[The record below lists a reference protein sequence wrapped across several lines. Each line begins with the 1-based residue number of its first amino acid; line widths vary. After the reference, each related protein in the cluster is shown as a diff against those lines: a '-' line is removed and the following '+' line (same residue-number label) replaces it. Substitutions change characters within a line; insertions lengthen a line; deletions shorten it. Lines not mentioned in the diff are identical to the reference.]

1 MKEEL
6 YIKKNSNLA
15 QRVLRVIIG
24 MVLIGWPASV
34 RGSPWAIALSSA
46 AGGGLIFEGI
56 TGYCLLYG
64 IFGWSTLPKE
74 KV

>member
-6 YIKKNSNLA
+6 YLKKNTNLA
-15 QRVLRVIIG
+15 QRVLRVMVGI
-24 MVLIGWPASV
+24 VLIGWPALK
-34 RGSPWAIALSSA
+34 GWSPWVIALSSA

-56 TGYCLLYG
+56 TGFCLLYG
-64 IFGWSTLPKE
+64 LLGWSTLPQE

>member
-6 YIKKNSNLA
+6 YIKKNTNLA
-15 QRVLRVIIG
+15 QRVLRIIDG
-24 MVLIGWPASV
+24 IVLIGWPASV
-34 RGSPWAIALSSA
+34 GWSPRAIALSSA

-64 IFGWSTLPKE
+64 LFGWSTLPKE